1 MCPKEDLYHNRF
13 AMEVPLMSVY
23 LTIRKYMTWPNPSYC
38 LIANLSAYAKE
49 GFPVESTLY
58 NQAIFIHIRQRVVV
72 HCICNVLF
80 NLIYFHT
87 WAGGTN
93 VSGALQ
99 CPAEENRPIVS
110 LDMTEMDRIL
120 WIDEENLTLCVEG
133 GCVGQDLERRV
144 S

>member
-1 MCPKEDLYHNRF
+1 
-13 AMEVPLMSVY
+13 MS
-23 LTIRKYMTWPNPSYC
+23 
-38 LIANLSAYAKE
+38 
-49 GFPVESTLY
+49 
-58 NQAIFIHIRQRVVV
+58 IHIRQRVVV
-72 HCICNVLF
+72 HCNVYL
-80 NLIYFHT
+80 HT